1 MSEVEALNARLAALF
16 EAHAERLLA
25 FARSMTDGA
34 AAEDAVQETFL
45 RVLLYGR
52 KAAREIDLP
61 YLLVT
66 VRNVIRREKRR
77 AWQEGRG
84 AGPSAW
90 DQSGPGGA
98 AVERACGLVAEAQ
111 ERSIARHVEALRE
124 PLREA
129 LVLTAVQG
137 LSGAT
142 AARALG
148 VPTHAVERRRR
159 LAVRTLRRSAEEWLE
174 SPRRRVGVG

>member
-1 MSEVEALNARLAALF
+1 VSEAEALNARLAELF
-16 EAHAERLLA
+16 EAHAGRLLA
-25 FARSMTDGA
+25 FARTMTDAAGA
-34 AAEDAVQETFL
+34 DDAVQETFL

-52 KAAREIDLP
+52 KSAREIDLP

-66 VRNVIRREKRR
+66 VRNVIRRERRR
-77 AWQEGRG
+77 A
-84 AGPSAW
+84 GPGAW
-90 DQSGPGGA
+90 DHAAPGVAAGGRACFAGA
-98 AVERACGLVAEAQ
+98 ADPEAH

-137 LSGAT
+137 LSGAR

-159 LAVRTLRRSAEEWLE
+159 LAVRTLRRSAEAWLE
-174 SPRRRVGVG
+174 SRGRRVGVG